1 MNIDSAFPSTYVKA
15 SDLGGKPAR
24 LVIRSVQMETV
35 GSDQKPIMY
44 FEKREKGM
52 VLNRTNANTI
62 SMVYGTNTDDW
73 VGGEVELFT
82 AMVDFQGRSVEAI
95 RVRIPPRKPAARQA
109 EYDNGFDDNGMPPI
123 APHARARAAAG
134 GDLDDEIPFAPEMR
148 G

>member
-24 LVIRSVQMETV
+24 VVIRSVAMETV
-35 GSDQKPIMY
+35 GSEQKPIMY

-95 RVRIPPRKPAARQA
+95 RVRIPPRKPAARPA
-109 EYDNGFDDNGMPPI
+109 AYDNGFDAAAPVRQAATI
-123 APHARARAAAG
+123 APNARDRAMAPAG
-134 GDLDDEIPFAPEMR
+134 NDLDDEIPF
-148 G
+148 